1 MKIII
6 SKTFERFRSA
16 ISNTALIFQRE
27 LHLLL
32 SDLGV
37 TILLLIVPVVYPF
50 LYSLIYYPEVVRD
63 LPVAV
68 VDLSQTADSRAF
80 IRKLN
85 ATPDLD
91 IRYENISM
99 EEAAEKFR
107 KRENRG
113 IILIPETYSSDL
125 ALGRQAVVSL
135 YADMEFFLYYK
146 AMVMGAGL
154 VSIEEGN
161 DIQVKRLLNAGLSER
176 QAEVFSNPFAISGS
190 AIANPAGGFASY
202 GIPAALM
209 LIIQQTL
216 VLAIGIMAGT
226 ARERHKLGTLIPC
239 DLRRMGTLRM
249 VLGKSAAYF
258 LIYAVMC
265 IYMLGAI
272 PAWFGY
278 PDQAGFSQLV
288 ALMVPY
294 LLSAIFFGLSLSV
307 FFKNR
312 ETPMLL
318 YLFLSFPLLFLS
330 GIIWP
335 MSNMSPVW
343 QAVRSIFPSSHAM
356 LGYIK
361 MNSLGAGI
369 SGTNHEIA
377 MLWRLTAFYFV
388 MACLVYK
395 TQITK
400 VKKLVL
406 NAGQKHNPTIPAL

>member
-176 QAEVFSNPFAISGS
+176 QAEVFSNPFVISGS

-226 ARERHKLGTLIPC
+226 ARERHKMGTLIPC

-249 VLGKSAAYF
+249 VMGKSAAYF
-258 LIYAVMC
+258 FIYAVMSF
-265 IYMLGAI
+265 YMLGAI

-278 PDQAGFSQLV
+278 PDKAGFSQLV

-318 YLFLSFPLLFLS
+318 YLFLSLPLLFLS

-335 MSNMSPVW
+335 LSNMSPVW
-343 QAVRSIFPSSHAM
+343 QALRSIFPSSHAM

-361 MNSLGAGI
+361 MNSLGADI
-369 SGTNHEIA
+369 SETSHEIA
-377 MLWRLTAFYFV
+377 MLWKLTAFYF
-388 MACLVYK
+388 MTACLVYK
-395 TQITK
+395 TQIAK

-406 NAGQKHNPTIPAL
+406 NAGGEQNETIPAL

>member
-176 QAEVFSNPFAISGS
+176 QAEVFSNPFVISGS

-226 ARERHKLGTLIPC
+226 ARERHKMGTLIPC

-249 VLGKSAAYF
+249 VMGKSAAYF
-258 LIYAVMC
+258 FIYAVMSF
-265 IYMLGAI
+265 YMLGAI

-278 PDQAGFSQLV
+278 PDKAGFSQLV

-318 YLFLSFPLLFLS
+318 YLFLSLPLLFLS

-335 MSNMSPVW
+335 LSNMSPVW
-343 QAVRSIFPSSHAM
+343 QALRSIFPSSHAM

-361 MNSLGAGI
+361 MNSLGADI
-369 SGTNHEIA
+369 SETSHEIA
-377 MLWRLTAFYFV
+377 MLWKLTAFYFIT
-388 MACLVYK
+388 ACLVYK
-395 TQITK
+395 TQIAK

-406 NAGQKHNPTIPAL
+406 NAGGEQNETIPAL

>member
-226 ARERHKLGTLIPC
+226 ARERHKMGTLIPC

-249 VLGKSAAYF
+249 VMGKSAAYF
-258 LIYAVMC
+258 FIYAVMSF
-265 IYMLGAI
+265 YMLGAI

-278 PDQAGFSQLV
+278 PDKAGFSQLV

-318 YLFLSFPLLFLS
+318 YLFLSLPLLFLS

-335 MSNMSPVW
+335 LSNMSPVW
-343 QAVRSIFPSSHAM
+343 QALRSIFPSSHAM

-361 MNSLGAGI
+361 MNSLGADI
-369 SGTNHEIA
+369 SETSHEIA
-377 MLWRLTAFYFV
+377 MLWKLTAFYF
-388 MACLVYK
+388 MTACLVYK
-395 TQITK
+395 TQIAK

-406 NAGQKHNPTIPAL
+406 NAGGEQNETIPAL

>member
-226 ARERHKLGTLIPC
+226 ARERHKMGTLIPC

-249 VLGKSAAYF
+249 VMGKSAAYF
-258 LIYAVMC
+258 FIYAVMSF
-265 IYMLGAI
+265 YMLGAI

-278 PDQAGFSQLV
+278 PDKAGFSQLV

-318 YLFLSFPLLFLS
+318 YLFLSLPLLFLS

-335 MSNMSPVW
+335 LSNMSPVW

-361 MNSLGAGI
+361 MNSLGADI
-369 SGTNHEIA
+369 SETSHEIA
-377 MLWRLTAFYFV
+377 MLWKLTAFYF
-388 MACLVYK
+388 MTACLVYK
-395 TQITK
+395 TQIAK

-406 NAGQKHNPTIPAL
+406 NAGREQNETIPAL

>member
-113 IILIPETYSSDL
+113 IILIPQTYSSDL
-125 ALGRQAVVSL
+125 ALGRQAVVSM

-176 QAEVFSNPFAISGS
+176 QAEVFSNPFAISGR

-226 ARERHKLGTLIPC
+226 ARERHKMGTLIPC

-249 VLGKSAAYF
+249 VMGKSAAYF
-258 LIYAVMC
+258 FIYAVMSF
-265 IYMLGAI
+265 YMLGAI

-278 PDQAGFSQLV
+278 PDKAGFSQLV
-288 ALMVPY
+288 ALIVPY

-318 YLFLSFPLLFLS
+318 YLFLSLPLLFLS

-335 MSNMSPVW
+335 LSNMSPVW

-361 MNSLGAGI
+361 MNSLGADI
-369 SGTNHEIA
+369 SETSHEIA
-377 MLWRLTAFYFV
+377 MLWKLTAFYF
-388 MACLVYK
+388 MTACLVYK
-395 TQITK
+395 TQIAK

-406 NAGQKHNPTIPAL
+406 NAGREQNETIPAL

>member
-226 ARERHKLGTLIPC
+226 ARERHKMGTLIPC

-249 VLGKSAAYF
+249 VMGKSAAYF
-258 LIYAVMC
+258 FIYAVMSF
-265 IYMLGAI
+265 YMLGAI

-278 PDQAGFSQLV
+278 PDKAGFSQLV
-288 ALMVPY
+288 ALIVPY

-318 YLFLSFPLLFLS
+318 YLFLSLPLLFLS

-335 MSNMSPVW
+335 LSNMSPVW

-361 MNSLGAGI
+361 MNSLGADI
-369 SGTNHEIA
+369 SETSHEIA
-377 MLWRLTAFYFV
+377 MLWKLTAFYF
-388 MACLVYK
+388 MTACLVYK
-395 TQITK
+395 TQIAK

-406 NAGQKHNPTIPAL
+406 NAGGEQNETIPAL

>member
-16 ISNTALIFQRE
+16 VSNTALIFQRE

-85 ATPDLD
+85 AAPDLD

-154 VSIEEGN
+154 VTLEEGN

-176 QAEVFSNPFAISGS
+176 QAEVFSNPFVISGS

-226 ARERHKLGTLIPC
+226 ARERHKMGTLIPC

-249 VLGKSAAYF
+249 VMGKSAAYF
-258 LIYAVMC
+258 FIYAVMSF
-265 IYMLGAI
+265 YMLGAI

-278 PDQAGFSQLV
+278 PDKAGFSQLV
-288 ALMVPY
+288 ALIVPY

-318 YLFLSFPLLFLS
+318 YLFLSLPLLFLS

-335 MSNMSPVW
+335 LSNMSPVW

-361 MNSLGAGI
+361 MNSLGADI
-369 SGTNHEIA
+369 SETSHEIA
-377 MLWRLTAFYFV
+377 MLWKLTAFYF
-388 MACLVYK
+388 MTACLVYK
-395 TQITK
+395 TQIAK

-406 NAGQKHNPTIPAL
+406 NAGGEQNETIPAL

>member
-1 MKIII
+1 MKNIFAKI
-6 SKTFERFRSA
+6 FERPISA
-16 ISNTALIFQRE
+16 VSNTALIFQRE

-125 ALGRQAVVSL
+125 ALGRQAVVSM

-161 DIQVKRLLNAGLSER
+161 DIQVKRLLNSGHSER
-176 QAEVFSNPFAISGS
+176 QAEVFSNPFVISGS

-239 DLRRMGTLRM
+239 DLRRMGTFRM

-258 LIYAVMC
+258 LIYSVMC
-265 IYMLGAI
+265 FYMLGAI

-278 PDQAGFSQLV
+278 PDKAGFSQLV

-318 YLFLSFPLLFLS
+318 YLFLSLPLLFLS

-335 MSNMSPVW
+335 LSNMSPVW

-361 MNSLGAGI
+361 MNSLGADI
-369 SGTNHEIA
+369 SETSYEIA
-377 MLWRLTAFYFV
+377 MLWKLTAFYF
-388 MACLVYK
+388 MTACLVYK
-395 TQITK
+395 TQIAK

-406 NAGQKHNPTIPAL
+406 NAGREQNETIPAL

>member
-226 ARERHKLGTLIPC
+226 ARERHKMGTLIPC
-239 DLRRMGTLRM
+239 DLRRMGTFRM

-258 LIYAVMC
+258 FIYAVMC
-265 IYMLGAI
+265 FYMLGAI

-278 PDQAGFSQLV
+278 PDKAGFSQLV
-288 ALMVPY
+288 ALIVPY

-318 YLFLSFPLLFLS
+318 YLFLSLPLLFLS

-335 MSNMSPVW
+335 LSNMSPVW

-361 MNSLGAGI
+361 MNSLGADI
-369 SGTNHEIA
+369 SETSHEIA
-377 MLWRLTAFYFV
+377 MLWKLTAFYF
-388 MACLVYK
+388 MTACLVYK
-395 TQITK
+395 TQIAK

-406 NAGQKHNPTIPAL
+406 NAGGEQNETIPAL

>member
-80 IRKLN
+80 IRKLT

-125 ALGRQAVVSL
+125 ALGRQAVVSM

-226 ARERHKLGTLIPC
+226 ARERHKMGTLIPC

-249 VLGKSAAYF
+249 VMGKSAAYF
-258 LIYAVMC
+258 FIYAVMSF
-265 IYMLGAI
+265 YMLGAI

-278 PDQAGFSQLV
+278 PDKAGFSQLV

-318 YLFLSFPLLFLS
+318 YLFLSLPLLFLS

-335 MSNMSPVW
+335 LSNMSPVW

-361 MNSLGAGI
+361 MNSLGADI
-369 SGTNHEIA
+369 SETSYEIA
-377 MLWRLTAFYFV
+377 MLWKLTAFYF
-388 MACLVYK
+388 MTACLVYK
-395 TQITK
+395 TQIAK

-406 NAGQKHNPTIPAL
+406 NAGREQNETIPAL

>member
-226 ARERHKLGTLIPC
+226 ARERHKMGTLIPC
-239 DLRRMGTLRM
+239 DLRRMGTFRM

-258 LIYAVMC
+258 FIYAVMC
-265 IYMLGAI
+265 FYMLGAI

-278 PDQAGFSQLV
+278 PDKAGFSQLV
-288 ALMVPY
+288 ALIVPY

-318 YLFLSFPLLFLS
+318 YLFLSLPLLFLS

-335 MSNMSPVW
+335 LSNMSPVW

-361 MNSLGAGI
+361 MNSLGADI
-369 SGTNHEIA
+369 SETSHEIA
-377 MLWRLTAFYFV
+377 MLWKLTAFYFIT
-388 MACLVYK
+388 ACLVYK
-395 TQITK
+395 TQIAK

-406 NAGQKHNPTIPAL
+406 NAGGEQNETIPAL

>member
-226 ARERHKLGTLIPC
+226 ARERHKMGTLIPC

-249 VLGKSAAYF
+249 VMGKSAAYF
-258 LIYAVMC
+258 FIYAVMSF
-265 IYMLGAI
+265 YMLGAI

-278 PDQAGFSQLV
+278 PDKAGFSQLV

-318 YLFLSFPLLFLS
+318 YLFLSLPLLFLS

-335 MSNMSPVW
+335 LSNMSPVW

-361 MNSLGAGI
+361 MNSLGADI
-369 SGTNHEIA
+369 SETSHEIA
-377 MLWRLTAFYFV
+377 MLWKLTAFYFIT
-388 MACLVYK
+388 ACLVYK
-395 TQITK
+395 TQIAK

-406 NAGQKHNPTIPAL
+406 NAGGEQNETIPAL

>member
-113 IILIPETYSSDL
+113 IILIPQTYSSDL

-226 ARERHKLGTLIPC
+226 ARERHKMGTLIPC

-249 VLGKSAAYF
+249 VMGKSAAYF
-258 LIYAVMC
+258 FIYAVMSF
-265 IYMLGAI
+265 YMLGAI

-278 PDQAGFSQLV
+278 PDKAGFSQLV

-318 YLFLSFPLLFLS
+318 YLFLSLPLLFLS

-335 MSNMSPVW
+335 LSNMSPVW

-361 MNSLGAGI
+361 MNSLGADI
-369 SGTNHEIA
+369 SETSHEIA
-377 MLWRLTAFYFV
+377 MLWKLTAFYFIT
-388 MACLVYK
+388 AWLVYK
-395 TQITK
+395 TQIAK

-406 NAGQKHNPTIPAL
+406 NAGGEQNETIPAL

>member
-1 MKIII
+1 MKNFIL
-6 SKTFERFRSA
+6 KTFDRFKSA
-16 ISNTALIFQRE
+16 VSNTALIFQRE
-27 LHLLL
+27 LVLVL

-37 TILLLIVPVVYPF
+37 TILLLIVPLVYPF

-68 VDLSQTADSRAF
+68 VDMSQSADSRAF
-80 IRKLN
+80 IRNLN

-91 IRYENISM
+91 IGYECISM
-99 EEAAEKFR
+99 AEAAEKFR

-113 IILIPETYSSDL
+113 IILISETYSSDL

-161 DIQVKRLLNAGLSER
+161 DIQVKKLLNAGLSER
-176 QAEVFSNPFAISGS
+176 QAEVFSNPFVISGN

-226 ARERHKLGTLIPC
+226 ARERHRQGTLIPC
-239 DLRRMGTLRM
+239 DLRRMGTFRM

-265 IYMLGAI
+265 FYMLGAI
-272 PAWFGY
+272 PTWFGY
-278 PDQAGFSQLV
+278 PDKAGFSQLT

-318 YLFLSFPLLFLS
+318 YLFLSLPLLFLS

-335 MSNMSPVW
+335 LSNMSPWW

-361 MNSLGAGI
+361 MNSIGADI
-369 SGTNHEIA
+369 SETTHELA
-377 MLWRLTAFYFV
+377 MLWKLTAFYFV
-388 MACLVYK
+388 TACLVYN

-406 NAGQKHNPTIPAL
+406 NAGHVHNPAVPAN

>member
-85 ATPDLD
+85 ATPELD

-146 AMVMGAGL
+146 AIVMGAGL

-176 QAEVFSNPFAISGS
+176 QAEVFSNPFVISGS

-226 ARERHKLGTLIPC
+226 ARERHKMGTLIPC

-249 VLGKSAAYF
+249 VMGKSAAYF
-258 LIYAVMC
+258 FIYAVMSF
-265 IYMLGAI
+265 YMLGAI

-278 PDQAGFSQLV
+278 PDKAGFSQLV
-288 ALMVPY
+288 ALIVPY

-318 YLFLSFPLLFLS
+318 YLFLSLPLLFLS

-335 MSNMSPVW
+335 LSNMSPVW

-361 MNSLGAGI
+361 MNSLGADI
-369 SGTNHEIA
+369 SETSHEIA
-377 MLWRLTAFYFV
+377 MLWKLTAFYF
-388 MACLVYK
+388 MTACLVYK
-395 TQITK
+395 TQIAK

-406 NAGQKHNPTIPAL
+406 NAGREQNETIPAL

>member
-226 ARERHKLGTLIPC
+226 ARERHKMGTLIPC

-249 VLGKSAAYF
+249 VMGKSAAYF
-258 LIYAVMC
+258 FIYAVMSF
-265 IYMLGAI
+265 YMLGAI

-278 PDQAGFSQLV
+278 PDKAGFSQLV

-318 YLFLSFPLLFLS
+318 YLFLSLPLLFLS

-335 MSNMSPVW
+335 LSNMSPVW

-361 MNSLGAGI
+361 MNSLGADI
-369 SGTNHEIA
+369 SETSHEIA
-377 MLWRLTAFYFV
+377 MLWKLTAFYF
-388 MACLVYK
+388 MTACLVYK
-395 TQITK
+395 TQIAK

-406 NAGQKHNPTIPAL
+406 NAGGEQNETIPAL

>member
-85 ATPDLD
+85 ATPELD

-226 ARERHKLGTLIPC
+226 ARERHKMGTLIPC

-249 VLGKSAAYF
+249 VMGKSAAYF
-258 LIYAVMC
+258 FIYAVMSF
-265 IYMLGAI
+265 YMLGAI

-278 PDQAGFSQLV
+278 PDKAGFSQLV
-288 ALMVPY
+288 ALIVPY

-318 YLFLSFPLLFLS
+318 YLFLSLPLLFLS

-335 MSNMSPVW
+335 LSNMSPVW

-361 MNSLGAGI
+361 MNSLGADI
-369 SGTNHEIA
+369 SETSHEIA
-377 MLWRLTAFYFV
+377 MLWKLTAFYFIT
-388 MACLVYK
+388 ACLVYK
-395 TQITK
+395 TQIAK

-406 NAGQKHNPTIPAL
+406 NAGGEQNETIPAL

>member
-176 QAEVFSNPFAISGS
+176 QAEVFSNPFVISGS

-226 ARERHKLGTLIPC
+226 ARERHKMGTLIPC

-249 VLGKSAAYF
+249 VMGKSAAYF
-258 LIYAVMC
+258 FIYAVMSF
-265 IYMLGAI
+265 YMLGAI

-278 PDQAGFSQLV
+278 PDKAGFSQLV

-318 YLFLSFPLLFLS
+318 YLFLSLPLLFLS

-335 MSNMSPVW
+335 LSNMSPVW

-361 MNSLGAGI
+361 MNSLGADI
-369 SGTNHEIA
+369 SETSHEIA
-377 MLWRLTAFYFV
+377 MLWKLTAFYFIT
-388 MACLVYK
+388 ACLVYK
-395 TQITK
+395 TQIAK

-406 NAGQKHNPTIPAL
+406 NAGGEQNETIPAL

>member
-85 ATPDLD
+85 AAPDLD

-154 VSIEEGN
+154 VTLEEGN

-176 QAEVFSNPFAISGS
+176 QAEVFSNPFVISGS

-226 ARERHKLGTLIPC
+226 ARERHKMGTLIPC

-249 VLGKSAAYF
+249 VMGKSAAYF
-258 LIYAVMC
+258 FIYAVMSF
-265 IYMLGAI
+265 YMLGAI

-278 PDQAGFSQLV
+278 PDKAGFSQLV

-318 YLFLSFPLLFLS
+318 YLFLSLPLLFLS

-335 MSNMSPVW
+335 LSNMSPVW

-361 MNSLGAGI
+361 MNSLGADI
-369 SGTNHEIA
+369 SETSHEIA
-377 MLWRLTAFYFV
+377 MLWKLTAFYF
-388 MACLVYK
+388 MTACLVYK
-395 TQITK
+395 TQIAK

-406 NAGQKHNPTIPAL
+406 NAGGEQNETIPAL

>member
-226 ARERHKLGTLIPC
+226 ARERHKMGTLIPC
-239 DLRRMGTLRM
+239 DLRRMGTFRM

-258 LIYAVMC
+258 FIYAVMC
-265 IYMLGAI
+265 FYMLGAI

-278 PDQAGFSQLV
+278 PDKAGFSQLV
-288 ALMVPY
+288 ALIVPY

-318 YLFLSFPLLFLS
+318 YLFLSLPLLFLS

-335 MSNMSPVW
+335 LSNMSPVW

-361 MNSLGAGI
+361 MNSLGADI
-369 SGTNHEIA
+369 SETSHEIA
-377 MLWRLTAFYFV
+377 MLWKLTAFYF
-388 MACLVYK
+388 MTACLVYK
-395 TQITK
+395 TQIAK

-406 NAGQKHNPTIPAL
+406 NAGREQNETIPAL

>member
-113 IILIPETYSSDL
+113 IILIPQTYSSDL

-176 QAEVFSNPFAISGS
+176 QAEVFSNPFVISGS

-226 ARERHKLGTLIPC
+226 ARERHKMGTLIPC

-249 VLGKSAAYF
+249 VMGKSAAYF
-258 LIYAVMC
+258 FIYAVMSF
-265 IYMLGAI
+265 YMLGAI

-278 PDQAGFSQLV
+278 PDKAGFSQLV

-318 YLFLSFPLLFLS
+318 YLFLSLPLLFLS

-335 MSNMSPVW
+335 LSNMSPVW

-361 MNSLGAGI
+361 MNSLGADI
-369 SGTNHEIA
+369 SETSHEIA
-377 MLWRLTAFYFV
+377 MLWKLTAFYF
-388 MACLVYK
+388 MTACLVYK
-395 TQITK
+395 TQIAK

-406 NAGQKHNPTIPAL
+406 NAGGEQNETIPAL

>member
-239 DLRRMGTLRM
+239 DLRRMGTFRM

-258 LIYAVMC
+258 LIYALMC
-265 IYMLGAI
+265 FYMLGAI

-335 MSNMSPVW
+335 LSNMSPVW
-343 QAVRSIFPSSHAM
+343 QVVRSIFPSSHAM

-369 SGTNHEIA
+369 SETSHEIA
-377 MLWRLTAFYFV
+377 MLWILTAFYFV
-388 MACLVYK
+388 TACLVYK

-400 VKKLVL
+400 VKKPVL
-406 NAGQKHNPTIPAL
+406 NAGHQHNSLVTAL

>member
-226 ARERHKLGTLIPC
+226 ARERHKMGTLIPC

-249 VLGKSAAYF
+249 VMGKSAAYF
-258 LIYAVMC
+258 FIYAVMSF
-265 IYMLGAI
+265 YMLGAI

-278 PDQAGFSQLV
+278 PDKAGFSQLV
-288 ALMVPY
+288 ALIVPY

-318 YLFLSFPLLFLS
+318 YLFLSLPLLFLS

-335 MSNMSPVW
+335 LSNMSPVW

-361 MNSLGAGI
+361 MNSLGADI
-369 SGTNHEIA
+369 SETSHEIA
-377 MLWRLTAFYFV
+377 MLWKLTAFYFIT
-388 MACLVYK
+388 ACLVYK
-395 TQITK
+395 TQIAK

-406 NAGQKHNPTIPAL
+406 NAGREQNETIPAL

>member
-85 ATPDLD
+85 AAPDLD

-154 VSIEEGN
+154 VTLEEGN

-176 QAEVFSNPFAISGS
+176 QAEVFSNPFVISGS

-226 ARERHKLGTLIPC
+226 ARERHKMGTLIPC

-249 VLGKSAAYF
+249 VMGKSAAYF
-258 LIYAVMC
+258 FIYAVMSF
-265 IYMLGAI
+265 YMLGAI

-278 PDQAGFSQLV
+278 PDKAGFSQLV
-288 ALMVPY
+288 ALIVPY

-318 YLFLSFPLLFLS
+318 YLFLSLPLLFLS

-335 MSNMSPVW
+335 LSNMSPVW

-361 MNSLGAGI
+361 MNSLGADI
-369 SGTNHEIA
+369 SETSHEIA
-377 MLWRLTAFYFV
+377 MLWKLTAFYF
-388 MACLVYK
+388 MTACLVYK
-395 TQITK
+395 TQIAK

-406 NAGQKHNPTIPAL
+406 NAGGEQNETIPAL

>member
-1 MKIII
+1 
-6 SKTFERFRSA
+6 
-16 ISNTALIFQRE
+16 
-27 LHLLL
+27 
-32 SDLGV
+32 
-37 TILLLIVPVVYPF
+37 
-50 LYSLIYYPEVVRD
+50 
-63 LPVAV
+63 
-68 VDLSQTADSRAF
+68 
-80 IRKLN
+80 
-85 ATPDLD
+85 
-91 IRYENISM
+91 
-99 EEAAEKFR
+99 
-107 KRENRG
+107 
-113 IILIPETYSSDL
+113 
-125 ALGRQAVVSL
+125 
-135 YADMEFFLYYK
+135 
-146 AMVMGAGL
+146 MVMGAGL

-161 DIQVKRLLNAGLSER
+161 DIQVKRLMNSGLSER
-176 QAEVFSNPFAISGS
+176 QAVVFSNPFVISGN

-278 PDQAGFSQLV
+278 PDKAGFSQMV
-288 ALMVPY
+288 SLMVPY

-335 MSNMSPVW
+335 LSNMSPVW

-406 NAGQKHNPTIPAL
+406 NAGHKHNPTIPAL

>member
-226 ARERHKLGTLIPC
+226 ARERHKMGTLIPC

-249 VLGKSAAYF
+249 VMGKSAAYF
-258 LIYAVMC
+258 FIYAVMSF
-265 IYMLGAI
+265 YMLGAI

-278 PDQAGFSQLV
+278 PDKAGFSQLV
-288 ALMVPY
+288 ALIVPY

-318 YLFLSFPLLFLS
+318 YLFLSLPLLFLS

-335 MSNMSPVW
+335 LSNMSPVW

-361 MNSLGAGI
+361 MNSLGADI
-369 SGTNHEIA
+369 SETSHEIA
-377 MLWRLTAFYFV
+377 MLWKLTAFYF
-388 MACLVYK
+388 MTACLVYK
-395 TQITK
+395 TQIAK

-406 NAGQKHNPTIPAL
+406 NAGREQNETIPAL

>member
-226 ARERHKLGTLIPC
+226 ARERHKMGTLIPC

-249 VLGKSAAYF
+249 VMGKSAAYF
-258 LIYAVMC
+258 FIYAVMSF
-265 IYMLGAI
+265 YMLGAI

-278 PDQAGFSQLV
+278 PDKAGFSQLV

-318 YLFLSFPLLFLS
+318 YLFLSLPLLFLS

-335 MSNMSPVW
+335 LSNMSPVW

-361 MNSLGAGI
+361 MSSLGADI
-369 SGTNHEIA
+369 SETSHEIA
-377 MLWRLTAFYFV
+377 MLWKLTAFYFIT
-388 MACLVYK
+388 ACLVYK
-395 TQITK
+395 TQIAK

-406 NAGQKHNPTIPAL
+406 NAGGEQNETIPAL

>member
-176 QAEVFSNPFAISGS
+176 QAEVFSNPFVISGS

-226 ARERHKLGTLIPC
+226 ARERHKMGTLIPC

-249 VLGKSAAYF
+249 VMGKSAAYF
-258 LIYAVMC
+258 FIYAVMSF
-265 IYMLGAI
+265 YMLGAI

-278 PDQAGFSQLV
+278 PDKAGFSQLV

-318 YLFLSFPLLFLS
+318 YLFLSLPLLFLS

-335 MSNMSPVW
+335 LSNMSPVW

-361 MNSLGAGI
+361 MNSLGADI
-369 SGTNHEIA
+369 SETSHEIA
-377 MLWRLTAFYFV
+377 MLWKLTAFYF
-388 MACLVYK
+388 MTACLVYK
-395 TQITK
+395 TQIAK

-406 NAGQKHNPTIPAL
+406 NAGREQNETIPAL